1 MKRRSVDLGRE
12 IYYIISQTGKNML
25 ETLLDACVHIY
36 KGHIEQISKLYHTIK
51 LPSGSTVRSQA
62 CKTRLVLFARFPHDT
77 EI

>member
-36 KGHIEQISKLYHTIK
+36 KGHIEHISKLYHTIK
-51 LPSGSTVRSQA
+51 LPSGSR
-62 CKTRLVLFARFPHDT
+62 
-77 EI
+77 E